1 MTAQRKCALC
11 GEALLGRC
19 DQKFCSDNCRS
30 EYHNR
35 NKHPQPAVASI
46 HRILQKNRQI
56 LADCCR
62 LKRQLVHKEWL
73 LSQGFCFGFCTRQQ
87 RQFWKSNRLFCYEF
101 SYKKRCFSKIKIEQ
115 HTLEA

>member
-19 DQKFCSDNCRS
+19 DQKFCSDACRS

-35 NKHPQPAVASI
+35 GKQPLAAVVST
-46 HRILQKNRQI
+46 HRILRKNRRI
-56 LADCCR
+56 LEDCFRAGRR
-62 LKRQLVHKEWL
+62 LVPREWL

-87 RQFWKSNRLFCYEF
+87 RQFWQNSRYFCYEF
-101 SYKKRCFSKIKIEQ
+101 SYQKLVFNKIKIEQ
-115 HTLEA
+115 HN